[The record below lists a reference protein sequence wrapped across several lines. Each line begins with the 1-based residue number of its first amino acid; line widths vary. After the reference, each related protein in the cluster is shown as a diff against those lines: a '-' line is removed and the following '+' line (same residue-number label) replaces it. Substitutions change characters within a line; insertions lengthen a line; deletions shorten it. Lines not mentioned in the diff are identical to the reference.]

1 MLGDE
6 DGNAVGA
13 AVGADEG
20 ASVGGGTEGGD
31 EGGIGGGGGGAEGG
45 GRGGKKTAAAI
56 WGKNTAAPNRSEAR
70 ATMPRMQS
78 SNAPRR
84 GHPRTRRAK
93 HGLRAELSQTISRE
107 QILEYRVSRCREVD
121 DLACIYTFPETL
133 STCDM
138 GRSGEIWEMR
148 LSCEPLLAT
157 CDMGRYGEIWGDE
170 VEL

>member
-1 MLGDE
+1 MLR
-6 DGNAVGA
+6 
-13 AVGADEG
+13 
-20 ASVGGGTEGGD
+20 GGGIRELV
-31 EGGIGGGGGGAEGG
+31 AQS
-45 GRGGKKTAAAI
+45 TAF
-56 WGKNTAAPNRSEAR
+56 APNS
-70 ATMPRMQS
+70 
-78 SNAPRR
+78 
-84 GHPRTRRAK
+84 AK
-93 HGLRAELSQTISRE
+93 LSAE